1 VLIDCSRQRPRFQT
15 RTRETHPKQP
25 VITLEKA
32 REDTRVS
39 RHKTPKD
46 SFIPQH
52 NFPKPFQPQQPPALR
67 EQGLTSEI
75 RVALGGIGN
84 CSSSL
89 VQGVQYYR
97 NTHTRPAG
105 LTHPKIGKYAI
116 SNIRFVAGFDID
128 QRKVGKDLAQAI
140 FAEPNNTR
148 KILEPKNLDV
158 RVQMAQPLDGVS
170 PIAGDKI
177 QVSNTKPANV
187 PKTLQDSQAEILV
200 NLTPTGATK
209 ASEMFAQAALQAGC
223 AYINATPA
231 KIATS
236 RQWQAKYRRK
246 TLPLAGDD
254 IMDQIGSTV
263 LHKGVL
269 SLLVER
275 GLHLDE
281 TYQLDIGGG
290 TESQMALDKKRY
302 EIKRSIKT
310 AAVAEAV
317 PYKFPLVAG
326 SSDFVDFMEN
336 RRTSYFS
343 IKGEYFAGTEFTLD
357 MRLSLEDA
365 PACAGILIDVIRM
378 VKVAKDK
385 KIGGPLD
392 AVSAFGFKAPPKRIA
407 PQTLDRQLEPFLSI
421 KA

>member
-1 VLIDCSRQRPRFQT
+1 
-15 RTRETHPKQP
+15 
-25 VITLEKA
+25 
-32 REDTRVS
+32 
-39 RHKTPKD
+39 
-46 SFIPQH
+46 
-52 NFPKPFQPQQPPALR
+52 
-67 EQGLTSEI
+67 LTNEI
-75 RVALGGIGN
+75 RVALAGIGN

-89 VQGVQYYR
+89 IQGTEYYR
-97 NTHTRPAG
+97 NTRTRPTG
-105 LTHPKIGKYAI
+105 LTHPRIGKYTT
-116 SNIRFVAGFDID
+116 SSIRCVAAFDID
-128 QRKVGKDLAQAI
+128 QRKVGRDLSQAI
-140 FAEPNNTR
+140 FAPPNNTR

-158 RVQMAQPLDGVS
+158 KVQMAQPLDGVS

-177 QVSNTKPANV
+177 QVSDSKPSNI
-187 PKTLQDSQAEILV
+187 PKTLRDSEAEILV
-200 NLTPTGATK
+200 NLTPTGASK
-209 ASEMFAQAALQAGC
+209 ASEMFAQAALQADC

-231 KIATS
+231 RIANN
-236 RQWQAKYRRK
+236 RKWQAKYRRK

-317 PYKFPLVAG
+317 PYKFPITAG

-392 AVSAFGFKAPPKRIA
+392 AVSAFGFKAPPKKMA
-407 PQTLDRQLEPFLSI
+407 SQTLDRQLEPFLSA